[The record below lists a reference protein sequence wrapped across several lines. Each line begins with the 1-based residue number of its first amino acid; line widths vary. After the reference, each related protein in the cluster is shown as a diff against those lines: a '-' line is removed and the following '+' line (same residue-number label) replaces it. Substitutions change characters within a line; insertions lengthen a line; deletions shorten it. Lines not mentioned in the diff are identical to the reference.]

1 MKNENPLNYVF
12 IDDEKPVNYRE
23 LIEKYTYHW
32 KWFILPIMQGVEIQI
47 WLCGT
52 HCPLIHQMLIHRFGR
67 NLEPLIYLP

>member
-32 KWFILPIMQGVEIQI
+32 KWFILAILVALAAAFVYLRYTPQQYTVATSI
-47 WLCGT
+47 
-52 HCPLIHQMLIHRFGR
+52 LIEDENTGG
-67 NLEPLIYLP
+67 LP